1 MAQDVAILDFGSGK
15 ITVLVGRRG
24 VNNTICISGMGECDY
39 AGFTDGEFL
48 EPEQV
53 SYVVGHAIANAE
65 TNSRTKVKH
74 LFIGV
79 PGEFTAAVCREA
91 SLSLGGKKRKITDAD
106 IDALHEQG
114 DSYKNNPDYTLINSQ
129 PVYYTLEDGRRLIQP
144 VGLPSAKIGGL
155 ISYILG
161 ENKFISFID
170 GIMRSLGI
178 ESYDYISSLLAET
191 LFLFDD
197 VVRDKFV
204 VLIDCGYITTNV
216 VVARG
221 DGILAQYNIPLGGG
235 YITGDLAMYLNIS
248 FSQAEALKRKV
259 VLSLNVGEEDKYQI
273 TANRSD
279 ILEFPAQI
287 ANEIVAYGIKKI
299 ADTVAKCL
307 KECPY
312 DYPDYIPY
320 HLTGGGLSYMKGAR
334 ELLSKHLTKPVE
346 VVAPRLPQ
354 FNRPHLSASLG
365 LLDMVLSLQPPEE
378 KKGFFAKLFGKK

>member
-15 ITVLVGRRG
+15 ITVLIGRRG

-39 AGFTDGEFL
+39 AGFLDGDFL
-48 EPEQV
+48 EPEQL
-53 SYVVGHAIANAE
+53 SYVIGHAIANAE
-65 TNSRTKVKH
+65 TNSRTKIKH
-74 LFIGV
+74 LYIGV
-79 PGEFTAAVCREA
+79 PGEFTTCVCREV
-91 SLSLGGKKRKITDAD
+91 SLSLGKKRKITDDD
-106 IDALHEQG
+106 IDALHTQG
-114 DSYKNNPDYTLINSQ
+114 DSYKNNPDYTLVNSQ
-129 PVYYTLEDGRRLIQP
+129 GVYYTLDDDRRLIQP
-144 VGLPSAKIGGL
+144 VGLSSSKVGGL

-161 ENKFISFID
+161 ESAFIKFID

-178 ESYDYISSLLAET
+178 ESHDYISSLLAET

-197 VVRDKFV
+197 VVRDRFV
-204 VLIDCGYITTNV
+204 VLIDCGYITTNI

-235 YITGDLAMYLNIS
+235 HISGDLATYLKIS

-259 VLSLNVGEEDKYQI
+259 VLSLNVGEEDNYSI
-273 TANRSD
+273 TTNRSD
-279 ILEFPAQI
+279 TAEFPAQLT
-287 ANEIVAYGIKKI
+287 NEIVSYGIKKI
-299 ADTVAKCL
+299 ANTVTKCL
-307 KECPY
+307 KQCPY

-346 VVAPRLPQ
+346 IVAPRIPQ

-365 LLDMVLSLQPPEE
+365 LLDMVLSLQPPEP
-378 KKGFFAKLFGKK
+378 KKSFFAKLFGR